1 MGLILDVSARSLFPR
16 KKNVQSKKEFLQL
29 ATIGDKT
36 SNARI
41 RWFGHIKRRNI
52 GAPMQMRERI
62 VLLECKM
69 GRKKKE
75 MERSN

>member
-16 KKNVQSKKEFLQL
+16 KKKNVQSKKEFLQL

-41 RWFGHIKRRNI
+41 GGLVISRGGI
-52 GAPMQMRERI
+52 
-62 VLLECKM
+62 
-69 GRKKKE
+69 
-75 MERSN
+75 